1 MAITNSKQ
9 AADFLNKRAPKGE
22 SLAFINESEAR
33 LLKAN
38 GGMGLPLPNTG
49 GVPVYGFWG
58 DAWEAAKNW
67 GKEAVKNV
75 DFGEWVDIGTKAWD
89 TYAKYKSE
97 KGQNEADK
105 ATYDKYLQDTAD
117 YERAAEIAIAENLTP
132 MAVAK
137 PALTKADITD
147 FTLVKDGGIIG
158 LKNGGRPGYMMGDM
172 VMEETTMAAA
182 PADVKESLNSIPPEM
197 QAISQE
203 LFQKAVEELTEQEL
217 QMLMAYMQ
225 KAAMETATAQ
235 APMEEEMM
243 VSETM
248 MAANGGIMN
257 NKRGFVDGPG
267 GYAGELVEP
276 GGGIKIFEDGVPTK
290 NFQDDRI
297 VPEEFALE
305 PENRPAFP
313 QTYDESEMIVTEPVG
328 LNSASNEV
336 SKEEQYLIEGG
347 VEFEKQLMEIYNAF
361 QQRFPNIENS
371 VNYSFEDMI
380 AELQMEGVLEVS
392 DGKLIAMAE
401 GLRNIT
407 PASIARTKQRIAR
420 GDTQYGNLPNEVMM
434 NSGGGAG
441 IEALRKVR
449 PDVVEK
455 MGFNKGGGPGI
466 EALRKVR
473 PDVVETMGFNMGG
486 RARYADGPMDPST
499 DAEEGMNLE
508 PNDMNLGNEM
518 ASLDSLTEEY
528 NKYVFE
534 MEEMGLVPM
543 GIEQFRDQ
551 AIAEGKMAKMDY
563 RELIYDASRDN
574 FANDMF
580 GKDYSDLTPEQVEEV
595 DIIIEIELGKKQAAP
610 EKQMAS
616 APDASSELNDAAL
629 NVYGVPLN
637 ELSDE
642 QIETLKELQMNRSM
656 PTRDKGIMMAARGG
670 RAMYAYGQGPV
681 MNQGIGTMMAND
693 GMEMLD
699 MGGMEKDYRFN
710 GGFVP
715 MGEYEK
721 KDDVPARLSKNEFVF
736 TADAVRAA
744 GGGSIKK
751 GAQKMYDTM
760 KNLEA
765 NV

>member
-38 GGMGLPLPNTG
+38 GGMGLALPDTG
-49 GVPVYGFWG
+49 GVPSYIDWG
-58 DAWEAAKNW
+58 AAWETAKEW
-67 GKEAVKNV
+67 GKNAVKNV

-172 VMEETTMAAA
+172 VMEETTMASA

-197 QAISQE
+197 QAISQK

-217 QMLMAYMQ
+217 QMLMAYME

-243 VSETM
+243 TSETI

-267 GYAGELVEP
+267 GYAGKLVEP

-305 PENRPAFP
+305 PENRNPEIFEDSGD
-313 QTYDESEMIVTEPVG
+313 QSILEISDEQSDLMQG
-328 LNSASNEV
+328 G
-336 SKEEQYLIEGG
+336 EQYNKEYLVVAKQIQERFPEYTLERIIAEMQQD
-347 VEFEKQLMEIYNAF
+347 VALMTLDENYDSMLEKGNMITGTDNVLKSITPESVQRTI
-361 QQRFPNIENS
+361 QRF
-371 VNYSFEDMI
+371 
-380 AELQMEGVLEVS
+380 
-392 DGKLIAMAE
+392 
-401 GLRNIT
+401 
-407 PASIARTKQRIAR
+407 AR
-420 GDTQYGNLPNEVMM
+420 GDTAAGNIPEEMFTKFNK
-434 NSGGGAG
+434 GGGAG

-455 MGFNKGGGPGI
+455 MGFNKGGGAGI

-486 RARYADGPMDPST
+486 RARYAEGPADPST
-499 DAEEGMNLE
+499 DAEIDAIYGAGAAEEGMNLE

-518 ASLDSLTEEY
+518 ASLTEEY

-551 AIAEGKMAKMDY
+551 AIAEGK
-563 RELIYDASRDN
+563 
-574 FANDMF
+574 
-580 GKDYSDLTPEQVEEV
+580 
-595 DIIIEIELGKKQAAP
+595 
-610 EKQMAS
+610 MAS

-656 PTRDKGIMMAARGG
+656 PQDKGIMMAARGG

>member
-38 GGMGLPLPNTG
+38 GGMGLALPDTG
-49 GVPVYGFWG
+49 GVPSYIDWG
-58 DAWEAAKNW
+58 AAWETAKEW
-67 GKEAVKNV
+67 GKNAVKNV

-197 QAISQE
+197 QAISQK

-217 QMLMAYMQ
+217 QMLMAYME

-243 VSETM
+243 TSETI

-305 PENRPAFP
+305 PENRNPEIFEDSGD
-313 QTYDESEMIVTEPVG
+313 QSILEISDEQSDLMQG
-328 LNSASNEV
+328 G
-336 SKEEQYLIEGG
+336 EQYNKEYLVVAKQIQERFPEYTLERIIAEMQQD
-347 VEFEKQLMEIYNAF
+347 VALMTLDENYDSMLEKGNMITGTDNVLKSITPESVQRTI
-361 QQRFPNIENS
+361 QRF
-371 VNYSFEDMI
+371 
-380 AELQMEGVLEVS
+380 
-392 DGKLIAMAE
+392 
-401 GLRNIT
+401 
-407 PASIARTKQRIAR
+407 AR
-420 GDTQYGNLPNEVMM
+420 GDTAAGNIPEEMFTKFNK
-434 NSGGGAG
+434 GGGAG

-455 MGFNKGGGPGI
+455 MGFNKGGGAGI

-486 RARYADGPMDPST
+486 RARYAEGPADPST
-499 DAEEGMNLE
+499 DAEIDAIYGAGAAESAMEDAMNLD

-518 ASLDSLTEEY
+518 ASLTEEY

-551 AIAEGKMAKMDY
+551 AIAEGK
-563 RELIYDASRDN
+563 
-574 FANDMF
+574 
-580 GKDYSDLTPEQVEEV
+580 
-595 DIIIEIELGKKQAAP
+595 
-610 EKQMAS
+610 MAS

-656 PTRDKGIMMAARGG
+656 PQDKGIMMAARGG

>member
-49 GVPVYGFWG
+49 GVPSYIDWG
-58 DAWEAAKNW
+58 EAWNAAKDW
-67 GKEAVKNV
+67 AAEKIKNIDV
-75 DFGEWVDIGTKAWD
+75 GEWVDIGTKAWD

-117 YERAAEIAIAENLTP
+117 YDRAAEIAIAENLTP

-158 LKNGGRPGYMMGDM
+158 LKNGGRPGYNMGEM
-172 VMEETTMAAA
+172 VVEETGGGQDMSEALAT
-182 PADVKESLNSIPPEM
+182 IPPEM

-267 GYAGELVEP
+267 GYAGETVETINALVEP
-276 GGGIKIFEDGVPTK
+276 PEPRGNPGIVEPIENFEDGGDK
-290 NFQDDRI
+290 SI
-297 VPEEFALE
+297 LE
-305 PENRPAFP
+305 IS
-313 QTYDESEMIVTEPVG
+313 DEQSSLMQG
-328 LNSASNEV
+328 G
-336 SKEEQYLIEGG
+336 EQYNKEYLIVANQIQDRFPEYTL
-347 VEFEKQLMEIYNAF
+347 EQIIAEMQQDAAMNFMDQEAMLEKGNMITGTDNVLKSITPESVQRTI
-361 QQRFPNIENS
+361 QRF
-371 VNYSFEDMI
+371 
-380 AELQMEGVLEVS
+380 
-392 DGKLIAMAE
+392 
-401 GLRNIT
+401 
-407 PASIARTKQRIAR
+407 AR
-420 GDTQYGNLPNEVMM
+420 GDTQFGNVPEEMFTQL

-455 MGFNKGGGPGI
+455 MGFNKGGGAGI

-499 DAEEGMNLE
+499 DAEIDAIYGAGAAEEGMNLE

-518 ASLDSLTEEY
+518 ASLTEEY

-543 GIEQFRDQ
+543 GMEQFRDQ
-551 AIAEGKMAKMDY
+551 AIAEGKMAN
-563 RELIYDASRDN
+563 A
-574 FANDMF
+574 
-580 GKDYSDLTPEQVEEV
+580 DLNSLSLDKLKQLADEGVISIEEYNNR
-595 DIIIEIELGKKQAAP
+595 LR
-610 EKQMAS
+610 QMGVIAS

-637 ELSDE
+637 ELSNE

-656 PTRDKGIMMAARGG
+656 PTQDKGIMMAARGG

>member
-58 DAWEAAKNW
+58 DAWDKAVEW
-67 GKEAVKNV
+67 GTNAVKNV

-89 TYAKYKSE
+89 TYTKYKSE
-97 KGQNEADK
+97 KGKNEAAK

-182 PADVKESLNSIPPEM
+182 PADIKESLNSIPPEM

-243 VSETM
+243 TSETI

-267 GYAGELVEP
+267 GYAGEIVEP
-276 GGGIKIFEDGVPTK
+276 RGNPGVVTLDTFEDP
-290 NFQDDRI
+290 RI

-305 PENRPAFP
+305 PENRNPEIFEDSGD
-313 QTYDESEMIVTEPVG
+313 QSILEISDEQSDLMQG
-328 LNSASNEV
+328 G
-336 SKEEQYLIEGG
+336 EQYNKEYFIVAKQIQERFPEYTLEQIIAEMQQDIALMTLD
-347 VEFEKQLMEIYNAF
+347 ENYDSMLEKGNMITGTDNVLKSITPESVQRTI
-361 QQRFPNIENS
+361 QRF
-371 VNYSFEDMI
+371 
-380 AELQMEGVLEVS
+380 
-392 DGKLIAMAE
+392 
-401 GLRNIT
+401 
-407 PASIARTKQRIAR
+407 AR
-420 GDTQYGNLPNEVMM
+420 GDTQYGNVPNDVMM

-455 MGFNKGGGPGI
+455 MGFNKGGGAGI

-499 DAEEGMNLE
+499 DAEIDAIYGAGAAEEGMNLE

-551 AIAEGKMAKMDY
+551 AIAEGKMA
-563 RELIYDASRDN
+563 
-574 FANDMF
+574 
-580 GKDYSDLTPEQVEEV
+580 
-595 DIIIEIELGKKQAAP
+595 
-610 EKQMAS
+610 S

-656 PTRDKGIMMAARGG
+656 PQDKGIMMAARGG

>member
-58 DAWEAAKNW
+58 DAWDKAVEW
-67 GKEAVKNV
+67 GTNAVKNV

-97 KGQNEADK
+97 KGQNEQEK

-117 YERAAEIAIAENLTP
+117 YDRAAEIAIAENLTP
-132 MAVAK
+132 MAIAK

-380 AELQMEGVLEVS
+380 AELQMEGVLEAS
-392 DGKLIAMAE
+392 NGKLIAMAE

-420 GDTQYGNLPNEVMM
+420 GDTQYGNVPDEVMM
-434 NSGGGAG
+434 NSGGGA
-441 IEALRKVR
+441 
-449 PDVVEK
+449 
-455 MGFNKGGGPGI
+455 GI

-486 RARYADGPMDPST
+486 RARYAEGPADPST
-499 DAEEGMNLE
+499 DAEIDAIYGAGAAEEGMNLE

-518 ASLDSLTEEY
+518 ASLTEEY

-551 AIAEGKMAKMDY
+551 AIAEGKMA
-563 RELIYDASRDN
+563 
-574 FANDMF
+574 
-580 GKDYSDLTPEQVEEV
+580 
-595 DIIIEIELGKKQAAP
+595 
-610 EKQMAS
+610 S

-637 ELSDE
+637 ELSDK

-656 PTRDKGIMMAARGG
+656 PQDKGIMMAARGG

>member
-49 GVPVYGFWG
+49 GVPVYGVWG
-58 DAWEAAKNW
+58 DAWEAAKKW
-67 GKEAVKNV
+67 GKEAIKNV
-75 DFGEWVDIGTKAWD
+75 DFSEWVDIGTKAWD
-89 TYAKYKSE
+89 SYAKYKSE

-172 VMEETTMAAA
+172 VMEETTMASA

-197 QAISQE
+197 QAISQK

-217 QMLMAYMQ
+217 QMLMAYME

-243 VSETM
+243 TSETI

-267 GYAGELVEP
+267 GYAGKLVEP

-305 PENRPAFP
+305 PENRNPEIFEDSGD
-313 QTYDESEMIVTEPVG
+313 QSILEISDEQSDLMQG
-328 LNSASNEV
+328 G
-336 SKEEQYLIEGG
+336 EQYNKEYLVVAKQIQERFPEYTLERIIAEMQQD
-347 VEFEKQLMEIYNAF
+347 VALMTLDENYDSMLEKGNMITGTDNVLKSITPESVQRTI
-361 QQRFPNIENS
+361 QRF
-371 VNYSFEDMI
+371 
-380 AELQMEGVLEVS
+380 
-392 DGKLIAMAE
+392 
-401 GLRNIT
+401 
-407 PASIARTKQRIAR
+407 AR
-420 GDTQYGNLPNEVMM
+420 GDTAAGNIPEEMFTKFNK
-434 NSGGGAG
+434 GGGAG

-455 MGFNKGGGPGI
+455 MGFNKGGGAGI

-486 RARYADGPMDPST
+486 RARYAEGPADPST
-499 DAEEGMNLE
+499 DAEIDAIYGAGAAESAMEDAMNLD

-518 ASLDSLTEEY
+518 ASLTEEY

-551 AIAEGKMAKMDY
+551 AIAEGK
-563 RELIYDASRDN
+563 
-574 FANDMF
+574 
-580 GKDYSDLTPEQVEEV
+580 
-595 DIIIEIELGKKQAAP
+595 
-610 EKQMAS
+610 MAS

-656 PTRDKGIMMAARGG
+656 PQDKGIMMAARGG

>member
-38 GGMGLPLPNTG
+38 GGMGLALPDTG
-49 GVPVYGFWG
+49 GVPSYIDWG
-58 DAWEAAKNW
+58 AAWETAKEW
-67 GKEAVKNV
+67 GKNAVKNV

-172 VMEETTMAAA
+172 VMEETTMASA

-197 QAISQE
+197 QAISQK

-217 QMLMAYMQ
+217 QMLMAYME

-243 VSETM
+243 TSETI

-305 PENRPAFP
+305 PENRNPEIFEDSGD
-313 QTYDESEMIVTEPVG
+313 QSILEISDEQSDLMQG
-328 LNSASNEV
+328 G
-336 SKEEQYLIEGG
+336 EQYNKEYLVVAKQIQERFPEYTLERIIAEMQQD
-347 VEFEKQLMEIYNAF
+347 VALMTLDENYDSMLEKGNMITGTDNVLKSITPESVQRTI
-361 QQRFPNIENS
+361 QRF
-371 VNYSFEDMI
+371 
-380 AELQMEGVLEVS
+380 
-392 DGKLIAMAE
+392 
-401 GLRNIT
+401 
-407 PASIARTKQRIAR
+407 AR
-420 GDTQYGNLPNEVMM
+420 GDTAAGNISEEMFTKFNK
-434 NSGGGAG
+434 GGGAG

-455 MGFNKGGGPGI
+455 MGFNKGGGAGI

-486 RARYADGPMDPST
+486 RARYAEGPADPST
-499 DAEEGMNLE
+499 DAEIDAIYGAGAAESAMEDAMNLD

-518 ASLDSLTEEY
+518 ASLTEEY

-551 AIAEGKMAKMDY
+551 AIAEGK
-563 RELIYDASRDN
+563 
-574 FANDMF
+574 
-580 GKDYSDLTPEQVEEV
+580 
-595 DIIIEIELGKKQAAP
+595 
-610 EKQMAS
+610 MAS

-656 PTRDKGIMMAARGG
+656 PQDKGIMMAARGG

>member
-38 GGMGLPLPNTG
+38 GGMGLPLPDTG
-49 GVPVYGFWG
+49 GVPSYSWYG
-58 DAWEAAKNW
+58 DAWDKAVEW
-67 GKEAVKNV
+67 GTNAVKNV

-89 TYAKYKSE
+89 TFAKYKSE
-97 KGQNEADK
+97 KGENEQEK
-105 ATYDKYLQDTAD
+105 ATYDKYLQDTQN
-117 YERAAEIAIAENLTP
+117 YEQAAEIAIAENLTP

-137 PALTKADITD
+137 PALTKADITN

-172 VMEETTMAAA
+172 VMEETTMASA
-182 PADVKESLNSIPPEM
+182 PADVKESLGSIPPEM

-243 VSETM
+243 TSETI

-257 NKRGFVDGPG
+257 AKRGLVDGPG
-267 GYAGELVEP
+267 GYAGTSVETINALVEP
-276 GGGIKIFEDGVPTK
+276 RGNPGVVTLDTFEDP
-290 NFQDDRI
+290 RI
-297 VPEEFALE
+297 VPEEYGLE

-361 QQRFPNIENS
+361 QQRFPNIES
-371 VNYSFEDMI
+371 SMNYSFEDMI
-380 AELQMEGVLEVS
+380 AELQMEGVLDAS
-392 DGKLIAMAE
+392 NGKLIAMAE

-420 GDTQYGNLPNEVMM
+420 GDTQYGNVPDELMM
-434 NSGGGAG
+434 NLGGGA
-441 IEALRKVR
+441 
-449 PDVVEK
+449 
-455 MGFNKGGGPGI
+455 GI

-486 RARYADGPMDPST
+486 RAMYNQGMGPVMDQ
-499 DAEEGMNLE
+499 GMGGE
-508 PNDMNLGNEM
+508 QMMM
-518 ASLDSLTEEY
+518 ASD
-528 NKYVFE
+528 
-534 MEEMGLVPM
+534 
-543 GIEQFRDQ
+543 
-551 AIAEGKMAKMDY
+551 
-563 RELIYDASRDN
+563 
-574 FANDMF
+574 
-580 GKDYSDLTPEQVEEV
+580 
-595 DIIIEIELGKKQAAP
+595 
-610 EKQMAS
+610 
-616 APDASSELNDAAL
+616 PDASSELNDMAL
-629 NVYGVPLN
+629 MVYGVPLDQ
-637 ELSDE
+637 LT
-642 QIETLKELQMNRSM
+642 ETQRLDLEDLLGSKNSIQPQE
-656 PTRDKGIMMAARGG
+656 TGIMQAANGG

-699 MGGMEKDYRFN
+699 MNGMEKDYRFN

-744 GGGSIKK
+744 GGGSIQK
-751 GAQKMYDTM
+751 GAKRMYDTM

-765 NV
+765 KV

>member
-58 DAWEAAKNW
+58 DAWNKAVEW
-67 GKEAVKNV
+67 GTNAVKNV
-75 DFGEWVDIGTKAWD
+75 DFGEWVDVGTKAWD

-97 KGQNEADK
+97 KGKNEADK
-105 ATYDKYLQDTAD
+105 ATYDKYLQDTAN
-117 YERAAEIAIAENLTP
+117 YEQAAEIAIAENLTP
-132 MAVAK
+132 MAVAT
-137 PALTKADITD
+137 PPSTKADVTQ

-172 VMEETTMAAA
+172 VMEETTMASA
-182 PADVKESLNSIPPEM
+182 PADVKESLGSIPPEM

-243 VSETM
+243 TSETI

-257 NKRGFVDGPG
+257 AKRGLVDGPG
-267 GYAGELVEP
+267 GYAGKSVETINALVEP
-276 GGGIKIFEDGVPTK
+276 RGNPGVVTLDTFEDP
-290 NFQDDRI
+290 RI
-297 VPEEFALE
+297 VPEEYGLE

-313 QTYDESEMIVTEPVG
+313 QIYDESEMIVTEPVG

-347 VEFEKQLMEIYNAF
+347 IEFEKQLMEIYNAF
-361 QQRFPNIENS
+361 QQRFPNIES
-371 VNYSFEDMI
+371 GMNYSFEDMI
-380 AELQMEGVLEVS
+380 AELQMEGVFDAS

-401 GLRNIT
+401 GLRGIT

-420 GDTQYGNLPNEVMM
+420 GDTQYGNVPNDVMM

-449 PDVVEK
+449 PDVVE
-455 MGFNKGGGPGI
+455 
-466 EALRKVR
+466 
-473 PDVVETMGFNMGG
+473 TMGFDMGG
-486 RARYADGPMDPST
+486 LS
-499 DAEEGMNLE
+499 N
-508 PNDMNLGNEM
+508 PNM
-518 ASLDSLTEEY
+518 
-528 NKYVFE
+528 
-534 MEEMGLVPM
+534 
-543 GIEQFRDQ
+543 
-551 AIAEGKMAKMDY
+551 
-563 RELIYDASRDN
+563 
-574 FANDMF
+574 
-580 GKDYSDLTPEQVEEV
+580 
-595 DIIIEIELGKKQAAP
+595 
-610 EKQMAS
+610 QMAS
-616 APDASSELNDAAL
+616 APDASSELNDMAL
-629 NVYGVPLN
+629 MVYGVPLDQ
-637 ELSDE
+637 LT
-642 QIETLKELQMNRSM
+642 ETQRLDLEDLLGSKNSIQPQE
-656 PTRDKGIMMAARGG
+656 TGIMQAANGG

-699 MGGMEKDYRFN
+699 MNGMEKDYRFN

-744 GGGSIKK
+744 GGGSIQK
-751 GAQKMYDTM
+751 GAKKMYDTM

-765 NV
+765 KV

>member
-38 GGMGLPLPNTG
+38 GGMGLPLPDTG
-49 GVPVYGFWG
+49 GVPSYI
-58 DAWEAAKNW
+58 DW
-67 GKEAVKNV
+67 GKAWDKAVEWGTNAVKNV

-105 ATYDKYLQDTAD
+105 ATYDKYLQDTQN
-117 YERAAEIAIAENLTP
+117 YEQAAEIAIAENLTP

-217 QMLMAYMQ
+217 QMLMAYME
-225 KAAMETATAQ
+225 KAAMESSMAS
-235 APMEEEMM
+235 APTGEEEMM
-243 VSETM
+243 VSETI

-257 NKRGFVDGPG
+257 NKRGLVNGPG

-276 GGGIKIFEDGVPTK
+276 GGGNKIFEDGIPVK
-290 NFQDDRI
+290 NFQDERI

-305 PENRPAFP
+305 PENRNPEIFEDGGD
-313 QTYDESEMIVTEPVG
+313 QSILEISDEQSDLMRG
-328 LNSASNEV
+328 G
-336 SKEEQYLIEGG
+336 EQYNKEYFIVASQIQERFPEYTLEQIIAEMQQDAAMMTLD
-347 VEFEKQLMEIYNAF
+347 ENSNSMLEKGNMITGTDNVLKSITPESVQRTI
-361 QQRFPNIENS
+361 QRF
-371 VNYSFEDMI
+371 
-380 AELQMEGVLEVS
+380 
-392 DGKLIAMAE
+392 
-401 GLRNIT
+401 
-407 PASIARTKQRIAR
+407 AR
-420 GDTQYGNLPNEVMM
+420 GDTGAGNLSEEMFTKL

-449 PDVVEK
+449 PDVVET

-466 EALRKVR
+466 EALRKVS

-486 RARYADGPMDPST
+486 RARYAEGPADPST
-499 DAEEGMNLE
+499 DAEIDAIYGAGAAEEGMNLE
-508 PNDMNLGNEM
+508 PNDMDLSNEM
-518 ASLDSLTEEY
+518 ASLTEEY

-543 GIEQFRDQ
+543 GMEQFRDQ
-551 AIAEGKMAKMDY
+551 AIAEGKMA
-563 RELIYDASRDN
+563 S
-574 FANDMF
+574 
-580 GKDYSDLTPEQVEEV
+580 S
-595 DIIIEIELGKKQAAP
+595 
-610 EKQMAS
+610 
-616 APDASSELNDAAL
+616 PDASSELNDAAL

-637 ELSDE
+637 ELSNE

-656 PTRDKGIMMAARGG
+656 PTQDKGIMMAARGG

>member
-9 AADFLNKRAPKGE
+9 AADFLNNRAPKGE
-22 SLAFINESEAR
+22 SLAFINKDEAR

-38 GGMGLPLPNTG
+38 GGIGLPLPNTG
-49 GVPVYGFWG
+49 GVPSYIDWG
-58 DAWEAAKNW
+58 AAWNAAKDW
-67 GKEAVKNV
+67 AVEKVKNIDV
-75 DFGEWVDIGTKAWD
+75 GEWVDIGTKAWD
-89 TYAKYKSE
+89 TYAKYKDDRRE
-97 KGQNEADK
+97 NEQEQ
-105 ATYDKYLQDTAD
+105 ATYDKYLADTQD

-132 MAVAK
+132 MAIAK

-225 KAAMETATAQ
+225 KAAMETVTTQ
-235 APMEEEMM
+235 APMEEEETM

-257 NKRGFVDGPG
+257 AKRGLVDSPG
-267 GYAGELVEP
+267 GYAGTDL
-276 GGGIKIFEDGVPTK
+276 GNLLED
-290 NFQDDRI
+290 NRI
-297 VPEEFALE
+297 VPEE
-305 PENRPAFP
+305 N
-313 QTYDESEMIVTEPVG
+313 ESELTSTEIFEDGGDPSMLEISDEQSDLMETG
-328 LNSASNEV
+328 
-336 SKEEQYLIEGG
+336 EQYNKEYLIMANQIQE
-347 VEFEKQLMEIYNAF
+347 
-361 QQRFPNIENS
+361 RFPE
-371 VNYSFEDMI
+371 YSLDQII
-380 AELQMEGVLEVS
+380 AEFQKE
-392 DGKLIAMAE
+392 IAMETMDQEAMIE
-401 GLRNIT
+401 KGNLITGTDNVLKSIT
-407 PASIARTKQRIAR
+407 PESVQRIIQRLAR
-420 GDTQYGNLPNEVMM
+420 GDTSLGNISEKEFTQL

-449 PDVVEK
+449 PDVV
-455 MGFNKGGGPGI
+455 
-466 EALRKVR
+466 
-473 PDVVETMGFNMGG
+473 DTMGFNMGG
-486 RARYADGPMDPST
+486 RAMYNQGMGPVMDPST
-499 DAEEGMNLE
+499 DM
-508 PNDMNLGNEM
+508 
-518 ASLDSLTEEY
+518 
-528 NKYVFE
+528 
-534 MEEMGLVPM
+534 
-543 GIEQFRDQ
+543 
-551 AIAEGKMAKMDY
+551 
-563 RELIYDASRDN
+563 
-574 FANDMF
+574 
-580 GKDYSDLTPEQVEEV
+580 
-595 DIIIEIELGKKQAAP
+595 
-610 EKQMAS
+610 QMAS
-616 APDASSELNDAAL
+616 APAANSVLNDMAL
-629 NVYGVPLN
+629 RVYGKTLDQLTEIQIIDLQ
-637 ELSDE
+637 ELISNQS
-642 QIETLKELQMNRSM
+642 QIQPQET
-656 PTRDKGIMMAARGG
+656 GIMQAANGG

-744 GGGSIKK
+744 GGGSIQK
-751 GAQKMYDTM
+751 GAKKMYDTM

>member
-38 GGMGLPLPNTG
+38 GGMGLALPDTG
-49 GVPVYGFWG
+49 GVPSYIDWG
-58 DAWEAAKNW
+58 AAWETAKEW
-67 GKEAVKNV
+67 GKNAVKNV

-172 VMEETTMAAA
+172 VMEETTMASA

-197 QAISQE
+197 QAISQK

-217 QMLMAYMQ
+217 QMLMAYME

-243 VSETM
+243 TSETI

-267 GYAGELVEP
+267 GYAGKLVEP

-305 PENRPAFP
+305 PENRNPEIFEDSGD
-313 QTYDESEMIVTEPVG
+313 QSILEISDEQSDLMQG
-328 LNSASNEV
+328 G
-336 SKEEQYLIEGG
+336 EQYNKEYLVVAKQIQERFPEYTLERIIAEMQQD
-347 VEFEKQLMEIYNAF
+347 VALMTLDENYDSMLEKGNMITGTDNVLKSITPESVQRTI
-361 QQRFPNIENS
+361 QRF
-371 VNYSFEDMI
+371 
-380 AELQMEGVLEVS
+380 
-392 DGKLIAMAE
+392 
-401 GLRNIT
+401 
-407 PASIARTKQRIAR
+407 AR
-420 GDTQYGNLPNEVMM
+420 GDTAAGNIPEEMFTKFNK
-434 NSGGGAG
+434 GGGAG

-455 MGFNKGGGPGI
+455 MGFNKGGGAGI

-473 PDVVETMGFNMGG
+473 PDVVKTMGFNMGG
-486 RARYADGPMDPST
+486 RARYAEGPADPST
-499 DAEEGMNLE
+499 DAEIDAIYGAGAAESAMEDAMNLD

-518 ASLDSLTEEY
+518 ASLTEEY

-551 AIAEGKMAKMDY
+551 AIAEGK
-563 RELIYDASRDN
+563 
-574 FANDMF
+574 
-580 GKDYSDLTPEQVEEV
+580 
-595 DIIIEIELGKKQAAP
+595 
-610 EKQMAS
+610 MAS

-656 PTRDKGIMMAARGG
+656 PQDKGIMMAARGG

>member
-1 MAITNSKQ
+1 
-9 AADFLNKRAPKGE
+9 
-22 SLAFINESEAR
+22 
-33 LLKAN
+33 
-38 GGMGLPLPNTG
+38 
-49 GVPVYGFWG
+49 
-58 DAWEAAKNW
+58 
-67 GKEAVKNV
+67 
-75 DFGEWVDIGTKAWD
+75 
-89 TYAKYKSE
+89 
-97 KGQNEADK
+97 
-105 ATYDKYLQDTAD
+105 
-117 YERAAEIAIAENLTP
+117 
-132 MAVAK
+132 
-137 PALTKADITD
+137 
-147 FTLVKDGGIIG
+147 
-158 LKNGGRPGYMMGDM
+158 MM
-172 VMEETTMAAA
+172 T
-182 PADVKESLNSIPPEM
+182 
-197 QAISQE
+197 
-203 LFQKAVEELTEQEL
+203 
-217 QMLMAYMQ
+217 
-225 KAAMETATAQ
+225 
-235 APMEEEMM
+235 
-243 VSETM
+243 SETI

-267 GYAGELVEP
+267 GYAGKLVEP

-305 PENRPAFP
+305 PENRNPEIFEDSGD
-313 QTYDESEMIVTEPVG
+313 QSILEISDEQSDLMQG
-328 LNSASNEV
+328 G
-336 SKEEQYLIEGG
+336 EQYNKEYLVVAKQIQERFPEYTLERIIAEMQQD
-347 VEFEKQLMEIYNAF
+347 VALMTLDENYDSMLEKGNMITGTDNVLKSITPESVQRTI
-361 QQRFPNIENS
+361 QRF
-371 VNYSFEDMI
+371 
-380 AELQMEGVLEVS
+380 
-392 DGKLIAMAE
+392 
-401 GLRNIT
+401 
-407 PASIARTKQRIAR
+407 AR
-420 GDTQYGNLPNEVMM
+420 GDTAAGNIPEEMFTKFNK
-434 NSGGGAG
+434 GGGAG

-455 MGFNKGGGPGI
+455 MGFNKGGGAGI

-486 RARYADGPMDPST
+486 RARYAEGPADPST
-499 DAEEGMNLE
+499 DAEIDAIYGAGAAESAMEDAMNLD

-518 ASLDSLTEEY
+518 ASLTEEY

-551 AIAEGKMAKMDY
+551 AIAEGK
-563 RELIYDASRDN
+563 
-574 FANDMF
+574 
-580 GKDYSDLTPEQVEEV
+580 
-595 DIIIEIELGKKQAAP
+595 
-610 EKQMAS
+610 MAS

-656 PTRDKGIMMAARGG
+656 PQDKGIMMAARGG

>member
-38 GGMGLPLPNTG
+38 GGMGLALPDTG
-49 GVPVYGFWG
+49 GVPSYIDWG
-58 DAWEAAKNW
+58 AAWETAKEW
-67 GKEAVKNV
+67 GKNAVKNV

-172 VMEETTMAAA
+172 VMEETTMASA

-197 QAISQE
+197 QAISQK

-217 QMLMAYMQ
+217 QMLMAYME

-243 VSETM
+243 TSETI

-305 PENRPAFP
+305 PENRNPEIFEDSGD
-313 QTYDESEMIVTEPVG
+313 QSILEISDEQSDLMQG
-328 LNSASNEV
+328 G
-336 SKEEQYLIEGG
+336 EQYNKEYLVVAKQIQERFPEYTLERIIAEMQQD
-347 VEFEKQLMEIYNAF
+347 VALMTLDENYDSMLEKGNMITGTDNVLKSITPESVQRTI
-361 QQRFPNIENS
+361 QRF
-371 VNYSFEDMI
+371 
-380 AELQMEGVLEVS
+380 
-392 DGKLIAMAE
+392 
-401 GLRNIT
+401 
-407 PASIARTKQRIAR
+407 AR
-420 GDTQYGNLPNEVMM
+420 GDTAAGNIPEEMFTKFNK
-434 NSGGGAG
+434 GGGAG

-455 MGFNKGGGPGI
+455 MGFNKGGGAGI

-486 RARYADGPMDPST
+486 RARYAEGPADPST
-499 DAEEGMNLE
+499 DAEIDAIYGAGAAESAMEDAMNLD

-518 ASLDSLTEEY
+518 ASLTEEY

-551 AIAEGKMAKMDY
+551 AIAEGK
-563 RELIYDASRDN
+563 
-574 FANDMF
+574 
-580 GKDYSDLTPEQVEEV
+580 
-595 DIIIEIELGKKQAAP
+595 
-610 EKQMAS
+610 MAS

-656 PTRDKGIMMAARGG
+656 PQDKGIMMAARGG

>member
-38 GGMGLPLPNTG
+38 GGMGLALPDTG
-49 GVPVYGFWG
+49 GVPSYIDWG
-58 DAWEAAKNW
+58 AAWETAKEW
-67 GKEAVKNV
+67 GKNAVKNV

-172 VMEETTMAAA
+172 VMEETTMASA

-197 QAISQE
+197 QAISQK

-217 QMLMAYMQ
+217 QMLMAYME

-243 VSETM
+243 TSETI

-267 GYAGELVEP
+267 GYAGKLVEP

-305 PENRPAFP
+305 PENRNPEIFEDSGD
-313 QTYDESEMIVTEPVG
+313 QSILEISDEQSDLMQG
-328 LNSASNEV
+328 G
-336 SKEEQYLIEGG
+336 EQYNKEYLVVAKQIQERFPEYTLERIIAEMQQD
-347 VEFEKQLMEIYNAF
+347 VALMTLDENYDSMLEKGNMITGTDNVLKSITPESVQRTI
-361 QQRFPNIENS
+361 QRF
-371 VNYSFEDMI
+371 
-380 AELQMEGVLEVS
+380 
-392 DGKLIAMAE
+392 
-401 GLRNIT
+401 
-407 PASIARTKQRIAR
+407 AR
-420 GDTQYGNLPNEVMM
+420 GDTAAGNISEEMFTKFNK
-434 NSGGGAG
+434 GGGAG

-455 MGFNKGGGPGI
+455 MGFNKGGGAGI

-486 RARYADGPMDPST
+486 RARYAEGPADPST
-499 DAEEGMNLE
+499 DAEIDAIYGAGAAESAMEDAMNLD

-518 ASLDSLTEEY
+518 ASLTEEY

-551 AIAEGKMAKMDY
+551 AIAEGK
-563 RELIYDASRDN
+563 
-574 FANDMF
+574 
-580 GKDYSDLTPEQVEEV
+580 
-595 DIIIEIELGKKQAAP
+595 
-610 EKQMAS
+610 MAS

-656 PTRDKGIMMAARGG
+656 PQDKGIMMAARGG

>member
-38 GGMGLPLPNTG
+38 GGMGLALPDTG
-49 GVPVYGFWG
+49 GVPSYIDWG
-58 DAWEAAKNW
+58 AAWETAKEW
-67 GKEAVKNV
+67 GKNAVKNV

-172 VMEETTMAAA
+172 VMEETTMASA

-197 QAISQE
+197 QAISQK

-217 QMLMAYMQ
+217 QMLMAYME

-243 VSETM
+243 TSETI

-267 GYAGELVEP
+267 GYAGKLVEP

-305 PENRPAFP
+305 PENRNPEIFEDSGD
-313 QTYDESEMIVTEPVG
+313 QSILEISDEQSDLMQG
-328 LNSASNEV
+328 G
-336 SKEEQYLIEGG
+336 EQYNKEYLVVAKQIQERFPEYTLERIIAEMQQD
-347 VEFEKQLMEIYNAF
+347 VALMTLDENYDSMLEKGNMITGTDNVLKSITPESVQRTI
-361 QQRFPNIENS
+361 QRF
-371 VNYSFEDMI
+371 
-380 AELQMEGVLEVS
+380 
-392 DGKLIAMAE
+392 
-401 GLRNIT
+401 
-407 PASIARTKQRIAR
+407 AR
-420 GDTQYGNLPNEVMM
+420 GDTAAGNIPEEMFTKFNK
-434 NSGGGAG
+434 GGGAG

-455 MGFNKGGGPGI
+455 MGFNKGGGAGI

-486 RARYADGPMDPST
+486 RARYAEGPADPST
-499 DAEEGMNLE
+499 DAEIDAIYGAGAAESAMEDAMNLD

-518 ASLDSLTEEY
+518 ASLTEEY

-551 AIAEGKMAKMDY
+551 AIAEGK
-563 RELIYDASRDN
+563 
-574 FANDMF
+574 
-580 GKDYSDLTPEQVEEV
+580 
-595 DIIIEIELGKKQAAP
+595 
-610 EKQMAS
+610 MAS

-656 PTRDKGIMMAARGG
+656 PQDKGIMMAARGG

>member
-38 GGMGLPLPNTG
+38 GGMGLALPDTG
-49 GVPVYGFWG
+49 GVPSYIDWG
-58 DAWEAAKNW
+58 AAWETAKEW
-67 GKEAVKNV
+67 GKNAVKNV

-172 VMEETTMAAA
+172 VMEETTMASA

-217 QMLMAYMQ
+217 QMLMAYME

-243 VSETM
+243 TSETI

-267 GYAGELVEP
+267 GYAGKLVEP

-305 PENRPAFP
+305 PENRNPEIFEDSGD
-313 QTYDESEMIVTEPVG
+313 QSILEISDEQSDLMQG
-328 LNSASNEV
+328 G
-336 SKEEQYLIEGG
+336 EQYNKEYLVVAKQIQERFPEYTLERIIAEMQQD
-347 VEFEKQLMEIYNAF
+347 VALMTLDENYDSMLEKGNMITGTDNVLKSITPESVQRTI
-361 QQRFPNIENS
+361 QRF
-371 VNYSFEDMI
+371 
-380 AELQMEGVLEVS
+380 
-392 DGKLIAMAE
+392 
-401 GLRNIT
+401 
-407 PASIARTKQRIAR
+407 AR
-420 GDTQYGNLPNEVMM
+420 GDTAAGNISEEMFTKFNK
-434 NSGGGAG
+434 GGGAG

-455 MGFNKGGGPGI
+455 MGFNKGGGAGI

-486 RARYADGPMDPST
+486 RARYAEGPADPST
-499 DAEEGMNLE
+499 DAEIDAIYGAGAAESAMEDAMNLD

-518 ASLDSLTEEY
+518 ASLTEEY

-551 AIAEGKMAKMDY
+551 AIAEGK
-563 RELIYDASRDN
+563 
-574 FANDMF
+574 
-580 GKDYSDLTPEQVEEV
+580 
-595 DIIIEIELGKKQAAP
+595 
-610 EKQMAS
+610 MAS

-656 PTRDKGIMMAARGG
+656 PQDKGIMMAARGG

>member
-38 GGMGLPLPNTG
+38 GGMGLPLANTG
-49 GVPVYGFWG
+49 GVPVYGMWG
-58 DAWEAAKNW
+58 DAWEAAKEW
-67 GKEAVKNV
+67 GKKAIKNV

-97 KGQNEADK
+97 KGENEQEK
-105 ATYDKYLQDTAD
+105 ATYDKYLQDTQD
-117 YERAAEIAIAENLTP
+117 YDRAAEIAIAENLTP
-132 MAVAK
+132 MAIAT
-137 PALTKADITD
+137 PATTKAGITD

-158 LKNGGRPGYMMGDM
+158 LKNGGRPGYKMGEM
-172 VMEETTMAAA
+172 VMEETTMAAT
-182 PADVKESLNSIPPEM
+182 PSSVNESLNSIPPEM
-197 QAISQE
+197 EAIAQE
-203 LFQKAVEELTEQEL
+203 LFQKAVQELTEEEL

-225 KAAMETATAQ
+225 KAAMESSMAS
-235 APMEEEMM
+235 APTGEEEMM

-257 NKRGFVDGPG
+257 NKRGLVNGPG
-267 GYAGELVEP
+267 GYAGELMELPEP
-276 GGGIKIFEDGVPTK
+276 RGNPAVVTLDTFE
-290 NFQDDRI
+290 DDRI
-297 VPEEFALE
+297 VPEEYELE

-347 VEFEKQLMEIYNAF
+347 IEFEKQLMEIYNAF
-361 QQRFPNIENS
+361 QQRFPNIES
-371 VNYSFEDMI
+371 SINYSFEDMI
-380 AELQMEGVLEVS
+380 AELQMEGVLDAS
-392 DGKLIAMAE
+392 NGRLIAMAE

-420 GDTQYGNLPNEVMM
+420 GDTQYGNVPNDVMM

-441 IEALRKVR
+441 IEALRK
-449 PDVVEK
+449 
-455 MGFNKGGGPGI
+455 I
-466 EALRKVR
+466 R

-486 RARYADGPMDPST
+486 RAMYNQGVGPVMNQGMDGEQMMMANT
-499 DAEEGMNLE
+499 DLNSL
-508 PNDMNLGNEM
+508 
-518 ASLDSLTEEY
+518 SLDELKQLSDKGVISIEEY
-528 NKYVFE
+528 NNRLRQ
-534 MEEMGLVPM
+534 MGV
-543 GIEQFRDQ
+543 I
-551 AIAEGKMAKMDY
+551 
-563 RELIYDASRDN
+563 
-574 FANDMF
+574 
-580 GKDYSDLTPEQVEEV
+580 
-595 DIIIEIELGKKQAAP
+595 
-610 EKQMAS
+610 AS
-616 APDASSELNDAAL
+616 APDASSELNDMAL
-629 NVYGVPLN
+629 MVYGVPLDQ
-637 ELSDE
+637 LT
-642 QIETLKELQMNRSM
+642 ETQRLDLEDLLGSKNSIQPQE
-656 PTRDKGIMMAARGG
+656 TGIMQAANGG

-681 MNQGIGTMMAND
+681 MDQGIGTMMAND

-744 GGGSIKK
+744 GGGSIQK
-751 GAQKMYDTM
+751 GCLLYTSDAAD
-760 KNLEA
+760 E
-765 NV
+765 

>member
-38 GGMGLPLPNTG
+38 GGMGLALPDTG
-49 GVPVYGFWG
+49 GVPSYIDWG
-58 DAWEAAKNW
+58 AAWNAAKDW
-67 GKEAVKNV
+67 AVDKVKNIDV
-75 DFGEWVDIGTKAWD
+75 GEWVDIGTKAWD

-97 KGQNEADK
+97 KGKNEADK
-105 ATYDKYLQDTAD
+105 ATYDKYLQDTAN
-117 YERAAEIAIAENLTP
+117 YEQAAEIAIAENLTP
-132 MAVAK
+132 MAVAT
-137 PALTKADITD
+137 PPSTKADVTQ

-172 VMEETTMAAA
+172 VMEETTMASA
-182 PADVKESLNSIPPEM
+182 PADVKESLGSIPPEM

-243 VSETM
+243 TSETI

-257 NKRGFVDGPG
+257 AKRGLVDGPG
-267 GYAGELVEP
+267 GYAGKSVETINALVEP
-276 GGGIKIFEDGVPTK
+276 RGNPAVVEIDE
-290 NFQDDRI
+290 NFVDERI
-297 VPEEFALE
+297 VPEEYGLE

-347 VEFEKQLMEIYNAF
+347 IEFEKQLMEIYNAF
-361 QQRFPNIENS
+361 QQRFPNIES
-371 VNYSFEDMI
+371 GMNYSFEDMI
-380 AELQMEGVLEVS
+380 AELQMEGVFDAS

-401 GLRNIT
+401 GLRGIT

-420 GDTQYGNLPNEVMM
+420 GDTQYGNVPNDVMM

-449 PDVVEK
+449 PDVVE
-455 MGFNKGGGPGI
+455 
-466 EALRKVR
+466 
-473 PDVVETMGFNMGG
+473 TMGFDMGG
-486 RARYADGPMDPST
+486 LS
-499 DAEEGMNLE
+499 N
-508 PNDMNLGNEM
+508 PNM
-518 ASLDSLTEEY
+518 
-528 NKYVFE
+528 
-534 MEEMGLVPM
+534 
-543 GIEQFRDQ
+543 
-551 AIAEGKMAKMDY
+551 
-563 RELIYDASRDN
+563 
-574 FANDMF
+574 
-580 GKDYSDLTPEQVEEV
+580 
-595 DIIIEIELGKKQAAP
+595 
-610 EKQMAS
+610 QMAS
-616 APDASSELNDAAL
+616 APDASSELNDMAL
-629 NVYGVPLN
+629 MVYGVPLDQ
-637 ELSDE
+637 LT
-642 QIETLKELQMNRSM
+642 ETQRLDLEDLLGSKNSIQPQE
-656 PTRDKGIMMAARGG
+656 TGIMQAANGG

-699 MGGMEKDYRFN
+699 MNGMEKDYRFN

-744 GGGSIKK
+744 GGGSIQK
-751 GAQKMYDTM
+751 GAKKMYDTM

-765 NV
+765 KV

>member
-38 GGMGLPLPNTG
+38 GGMGLALPDTG
-49 GVPVYGFWG
+49 GVPSYSWYG

-89 TYAKYKSE
+89 TFAKYKSE
-97 KGQNEADK
+97 KGANEQEK
-105 ATYDKYLQDTAD
+105 ATYDKYLQDTQN
-117 YERAAEIAIAENLTP
+117 YEQAAEIAIAENLTP

-137 PALTKADITD
+137 PALTKADITN

-172 VMEETTMAAA
+172 VMEETTMASA

-197 QAISQE
+197 QAISQK

-243 VSETM
+243 TSETI

-257 NKRGFVDGPG
+257 AKRGLVDGPG
-267 GYAGELVEP
+267 GYAGKSVETINALVEP
-276 GGGIKIFEDGVPTK
+276 RGNPGVVTLDTFEDP
-290 NFQDDRI
+290 RI
-297 VPEEFALE
+297 VPEEYGLE

-313 QTYDESEMIVTEPVG
+313 QIYDESEMIVTEPVG
-328 LNSASNEV
+328 LNSAPNEV

-347 VEFEKQLMEIYNAF
+347 VEFEKQLMEIFNAF
-361 QQRFPNIENS
+361 SQRFPGMEDYENET
-371 VNYSFEDMI
+371 FTDMI
-380 AELQMEGVLEVS
+380 AMLQGEGVIDAS

-401 GLRNIT
+401 GLRGIT

-420 GDTQYGNLPNEVMM
+420 GDTLYGNVPEEMFTEL

-449 PDVVEK
+449 PDVVE
-455 MGFNKGGGPGI
+455 
-466 EALRKVR
+466 
-473 PDVVETMGFNMGG
+473 TMGFDMGG
-486 RARYADGPMDPST
+486 LS
-499 DAEEGMNLE
+499 N
-508 PNDMNLGNEM
+508 PNM
-518 ASLDSLTEEY
+518 
-528 NKYVFE
+528 
-534 MEEMGLVPM
+534 
-543 GIEQFRDQ
+543 
-551 AIAEGKMAKMDY
+551 
-563 RELIYDASRDN
+563 
-574 FANDMF
+574 
-580 GKDYSDLTPEQVEEV
+580 
-595 DIIIEIELGKKQAAP
+595 
-610 EKQMAS
+610 QMAS
-616 APDASSELNDAAL
+616 APDASSELNDMAL
-629 NVYGVPLN
+629 MVYGVPLDQ
-637 ELSDE
+637 LT
-642 QIETLKELQMNRSM
+642 ETQRLDLEDLLGSKNSIQPQE
-656 PTRDKGIMMAARGG
+656 TGIMQAANGG

-699 MGGMEKDYRFN
+699 MNGMEKDYRFN

-744 GGGSIKK
+744 GGGSIQK
-751 GAQKMYDTM
+751 GAKKMYDTM

-765 NV
+765 KV

>member
-38 GGMGLPLPNTG
+38 GGMGLALPDTG
-49 GVPVYGFWG
+49 GVPSYSWYG

-89 TYAKYKSE
+89 TFAKYKSE
-97 KGQNEADK
+97 KGANEQEK
-105 ATYDKYLQDTAD
+105 ATYDKYLQDTQN
-117 YERAAEIAIAENLTP
+117 YEQAAEIAIAENLTP

-137 PALTKADITD
+137 PALTKADITN

-172 VMEETTMAAA
+172 VMEETTMASA
-182 PADVKESLNSIPPEM
+182 PADVKESLGSIPPEM

-243 VSETM
+243 TSETI

-257 NKRGFVDGPG
+257 AKRGLVDGPG
-267 GYAGELVEP
+267 GYAGKSVETINALVEP
-276 GGGIKIFEDGVPTK
+276 RGNPGVVTLDTFEDP
-290 NFQDDRI
+290 RI
-297 VPEEFALE
+297 VPEEYGLE

-313 QTYDESEMIVTEPVG
+313 QIYDESEMIVTEPVG

-347 VEFEKQLMEIYNAF
+347 IEFEKQLMEIYNAF
-361 QQRFPNIENS
+361 QQRFPNIES
-371 VNYSFEDMI
+371 GMNYSFEDMI
-380 AELQMEGVLEVS
+380 AELQMEGVFDAS

-401 GLRNIT
+401 GLRGIT

-420 GDTQYGNLPNEVMM
+420 GDTQYGNVPNDVMM

-449 PDVVEK
+449 PDVVE
-455 MGFNKGGGPGI
+455 
-466 EALRKVR
+466 
-473 PDVVETMGFNMGG
+473 TMGFDMGG
-486 RARYADGPMDPST
+486 LS
-499 DAEEGMNLE
+499 N
-508 PNDMNLGNEM
+508 PNM
-518 ASLDSLTEEY
+518 
-528 NKYVFE
+528 
-534 MEEMGLVPM
+534 
-543 GIEQFRDQ
+543 
-551 AIAEGKMAKMDY
+551 
-563 RELIYDASRDN
+563 
-574 FANDMF
+574 
-580 GKDYSDLTPEQVEEV
+580 
-595 DIIIEIELGKKQAAP
+595 
-610 EKQMAS
+610 QMAS
-616 APDASSELNDAAL
+616 APDASSELNDMAL
-629 NVYGVPLN
+629 MVYGVPLDQ
-637 ELSDE
+637 LT
-642 QIETLKELQMNRSM
+642 ETQRLDLEDLLGSKNSIQPQE
-656 PTRDKGIMMAARGG
+656 TGIMQAANGG

-699 MGGMEKDYRFN
+699 MNGMEKDYRFN

-744 GGGSIKK
+744 GGGSIQK
-751 GAQKMYDTM
+751 GAKKMYDTM

-765 NV
+765 KV

>member
-38 GGMGLPLPNTG
+38 GGMGLALPDTG
-49 GVPVYGFWG
+49 GVPSYIDWG
-58 DAWEAAKNW
+58 EAWKSAKNW
-67 GKEAVKNV
+67 AAEKVSNIDV
-75 DFGEWVDIGTKAWD
+75 GEWVDIGTKAWN

-97 KGQNEADK
+97 KRENEEEQ

-117 YERAAEIAIAENLTP
+117 YDRAAEIAIAENLTP

-172 VMEETTMAAA
+172 VMEETTMASA
-182 PADVKESLNSIPPEM
+182 PADVKESLGSIPPEM

-203 LFQKAVEELTEQEL
+203 LFQKAVEELTEKEL

-243 VSETM
+243 TSETI

-257 NKRGFVDGPG
+257 NKRGLVDGPG
-267 GYAGELVEP
+267 GYAGMLVEP
-276 GGGIKIFEDGVPTK
+276 YGDDLPKK
-290 NFQDDRI
+290 NYFYAKEEPNLNSIDYGNLRQDPRI
-297 VPEEFALE
+297 VPEE
-305 PENRPAFP
+305 N
-313 QTYDESEMIVTEPVG
+313 ESELTSTEIFEDG
-328 LNSASNEV
+328 GDQSMLEISDEQS
-336 SKEEQYLIEGG
+336 SLMQGGEQYNKEYLIVANQIQERFP
-347 VEFEKQLMEIYNAF
+347 EYTLEQIIAEMQQDAAMNFMDQEAMLEKGNLITGTDNVLKSITPESVQRTI
-361 QQRFPNIENS
+361 QRF
-371 VNYSFEDMI
+371 
-380 AELQMEGVLEVS
+380 
-392 DGKLIAMAE
+392 
-401 GLRNIT
+401 
-407 PASIARTKQRIAR
+407 AR
-420 GDTQYGNLPNEVMM
+420 GDTQFGNVPEEMFTKFD
-434 NSGGGAG
+434 SGGGA
-441 IEALRKVR
+441 
-449 PDVVEK
+449 
-455 MGFNKGGGPGI
+455 GI

-486 RARYADGPMDPST
+486 RAGFTQGGDVMKAVERGISPSDALDMLNEFKLIKEKYGYEMSFDNYLDGQMFATGGRVGYANGPMDPST
-499 DAEEGMNLE
+499 DM
-508 PNDMNLGNEM
+508 
-518 ASLDSLTEEY
+518 
-528 NKYVFE
+528 
-534 MEEMGLVPM
+534 
-543 GIEQFRDQ
+543 
-551 AIAEGKMAKMDY
+551 
-563 RELIYDASRDN
+563 
-574 FANDMF
+574 
-580 GKDYSDLTPEQVEEV
+580 
-595 DIIIEIELGKKQAAP
+595 
-610 EKQMAS
+610 QMAS
-616 APDASSELNDAAL
+616 APDAGAELNNMAL
-629 NVYGVPLN
+629 SVYGVPLDQLTEIQIQTLQ
-637 ELSDE
+637 ELMSNQS
-642 QIETLKELQMNRSM
+642 QIQPQAT
-656 PTRDKGIMMAARGG
+656 GIMQAANGG

-699 MGGMEKDYRFN
+699 MNGMEKDYRFD